1 MSQSVNFIENAACQ
15 HFADFLAEAHELAEL
30 TCVQF
35 IGEGYRKVVATIEC
49 ADDGEQPT
57 SVTITDATDGSV
69 IVQRPTDRA

>member
-49 ADDGEQPT
+49 ADDGE
-57 SVTITDATDGSV
+57 
-69 IVQRPTDRA
+69 